1 MARSEEDI
9 EWEKSEGIPQV
20 EDPFIQ
26 KYLSGREALIEQE
39 HKQRHGQILHYP
51 ICPSRCLSSPG
62 MVPLQQS
69 H

>member
-26 KYLSGREALIEQE
+26 KYLNGREALIEQE
-39 HKQRHGQILHYP
+39 HKQRHGQILHNS
-51 ICPSRCLSSPG
+51 IFPSYYVSSSG
-62 MVPLQQS
+62 MISIQQS